1 MPEYVAPGAAISS
14 RLVLGP
20 EDTGLVGTVR
30 FRLVDDDATVDD
42 PVIGPTTAAI
52 IEDPTGSGTYL
63 WRGTAP
69 TVMGKYA
76 PLWDKGAGTPLIPDE
91 DIVVTA
97 NAALP
102 FTPSGNEYVTRA
114 ELKATLGLTGET
126 YADADIDVA
135 VEAASRA
142 IDNYKRTRF
151 YPSSETRYYSA
162 DPSDEWIAIDDLV
175 SVTSVAV
182 DTDGN
187 ATYETAWVDGTD
199 FVLDP
204 PNAPLEGR
212 PRRKLRLLGQ
222 AGRTFPAYRNSIK
235 VVGSFGWATTP
246 TVVRQAAR
254 ILAARLLK
262 RGRETP
268 YGIVVVAGDVAA
280 AARLG
285 RIDPDVA
292 FLLDNLPASRQ
303 RLLV

>member
-14 RLVLGP
+14 RLALGP

-30 FRLVDDDATVDD
+30 FRLVDDDSTPDD
-42 PVIGPTTAAI
+42 PVIGPTTTGI
-52 IEDPTGSGTYL
+52 IEDPSGSGTYL
-63 WRGTAP
+63 WRGIAP
-69 TVMGKYA
+69 TTMGKYA
-76 PLWDKGAGTPLIPDE
+76 PLWDKGAGTPLIPDT

-114 ELKATLGLTGET
+114 ELKAMLNLGGET

-151 YPSSETRYYSA
+151 YPSAETRYYTASA
-162 DPSDEWIAIDDLV
+162 GDEWIVVDDLV
-175 SVTSVAV
+175 SVTSVTV
-182 DTDGN
+182 DVDGN
-187 ATYETAWVDGTD
+187 GSYETTWVDGTD

-212 PRRKLRLLGQ
+212 PRRRLRLLGQ
-222 AGRTFPAYRNSIK
+222 AGRTFPSYRNSIK
-235 VVGSFGWATTP
+235 IVGSFGWATTP

-254 ILAARLLK
+254 IYAARLLK

-268 YGIVVVAGDVAA
+268 YGILVVAGEAA
-280 AARLG
+280 TAAHMG

-292 FLLDNLPASRQ
+292 FLLDNLPGSRQ

>member
-30 FRLVDDDATVDD
+30 FRLVDDDAVVDD
-42 PVIGPTTAAI
+42 PVIGPVTTGI
-52 IEDPTGSGTYL
+52 IEDPSGSGTYL
-63 WRGTAP
+63 WRGSAP

-91 DIVVTA
+91 DIIVTA

-114 ELKATLGLTGET
+114 ELKTMLNLTGET

-142 IDNYKRTRF
+142 IDNYKRSRF
-151 YPSSETRYYSA
+151 YPTTETRYYSA
-162 DPSDEWIAIDDLV
+162 ESYDEWIAIDDLV
-175 SVTSVAV
+175 AVTSVSV

-187 ATYETAWVDGTD
+187 GTYDTSWVEVTD
-199 FVLDP
+199 YVLDP
-204 PNAPLEGR
+204 PNAPLEGQ

-222 AGRTFPAYRNSIK
+222 AGRSFPSYRNSIR
-235 VVGSFGWATTP
+235 VVGSFGWTVTP
-246 TVVRQAAR
+246 VVVRQAAR

-268 YGIVVVAGDVAA
+268 YGILLVTGDAVA

-292 FLLDNLPASRQ
+292 FLLDNLPGSRQ